1 MKFMNQPK
9 KSNHFK
15 LNNLLMFPLDD
26 GMIKKNNWTILLF
39 LKTKQKRTL
48 VVMVNETK
56 NRLFFL
62 Y

>member
-26 GMIKKNNWTILLF
+26 DGKIKKNNWTILLF
-39 LKTKQKRTL
+39 LITKQKRTL
-48 VVMVNETK
+48 VVMVN
-56 NRLFFL
+56 
-62 Y
+62 

>member
-1 MKFMNQPK
+1 MNFMNQPK

-15 LNNLLMFPLDD
+15 LTNLLMFPLDD
-26 GMIKKNNWTILLF
+26 GKIKKNNWTILLF
-39 LKTKQKRTL
+39 LITKQKRTL

-56 NRLFFL
+56 DRLFFL

>member
-15 LNNLLMFPLDD
+15 FNNLLMFPLDD
-26 GMIKKNNWTILLF
+26 GKIKKNNWTILLF
-39 LKTKQKRTL
+39 LITKQKRTL
-48 VVMVNETK
+48 VVMVNEPK